1 MGFRFNEPNQSPSK
15 SAQPSSNSAAPWGQ
29 HGAAQG
35 GGGGL
40 SGPPAAPYPQSQHP
54 GGVPVPPAPG
64 CQLHP
69 PGQGA
74 VSKGPF
80 PTAPSVQTMGA
91 GGPPSAPP
99 PFHPPQLKF
108 IIFHVSLLQPRQLAE
123 RWRAEKMSGA
133 AQHRCPPTAPGVLL
147 QTQPEGARLRFS
159 NRGKRGLST
168 PLAALQRD
176 AGCQQLDLGTRT
188 SKEQFPE
195 EGDCT
200 HLSDLSR
207 PSLSARLS

>member
-1 MGFRFNEPNQSPSK
+1 MLSPPLT
-15 SAQPSSNSAAPWGQ
+15 AQ
-29 HGAAQG
+29 
-35 GGGGL
+35 L
-40 SGPPAAPYPQSQHP
+40 P
-54 GGVPVPPAPG
+54 GDSTE
-64 CQLHP
+64 LL
-69 PGQGA
+69 
-74 VSKGPF
+74 
-80 PTAPSVQTMGA
+80 GA
-91 GGPPSAPP
+91 GGEGCQVPLQHHIPSLSTLGASRCPQHLGANCILLGREQSAKGHSPQPPVCKPWEQAVLPLSPPP

-176 AGCQQLDLGTRT
+176 AGCQQLDLDPRT

>member
-1 MGFRFNEPNQSPSK
+1 MPIASSWAGSSQQRAIPHSPQCANHGSRR
-15 SAQPSSNSAAPWGQ
+15 SS
-29 HGAAQG
+29 
-35 GGGGL
+35 L
-40 SGPPAAPYPQSQHP
+40 CPP
-54 GGVPVPPAPG
+54 
-64 CQLHP
+64 
-69 PGQGA
+69 
-74 VSKGPF
+74 
-80 PTAPSVQTMGA
+80 
-91 GGPPSAPP
+91 PPST
-99 PFHPPQLKF
+99 PPQLKF

-200 HLSDLSR
+200 HLSDLTR